1 MAFSVQFATE
11 FTSAAAPRTVL
22 HADMAIDPPII
33 AIVITLR
40 SMLLSPV
47 VTPNPTRNSTKPLH
61 CATGIFQPLNDGGRL
76 DRNRRRNM
84 RVRIVV
90 LEDEILGLVAVDRLA
105 AVLEHQ
111 ARQRTRVAAQFQP
124 RLL

>member
-47 VTPNPTRNSTKPLH
+47 VTPQSNAQQHETAPLRYRNFPTAQRRRAARP
-61 CATGIFQPLNDGGRL
+61 QPGRRYAGV
-76 DRNRRRNM
+76 DRRLRRRNP
-84 RVRIVV
+84 R
-90 LEDEILGLVAVDRLA
+90 
-105 AVLEHQ
+105 
-111 ARQRTRVAAQFQP
+111 ARSRRSAGRGP
-124 RLL
+124 